1 MKQLLLAVLIM
12 LTIVGCQSYQNQ
24 DGTTNYNAV
33 GYDAAS
39 VYLVT
44 KKKVVKEKDRK
55 AIAKGYAIVHTALD
69 EIPQEGIPSLREYLK
84 SLLIKHIED
93 EEDRAIALLFFNKA
107 CTQIR
112 QEVDLSKIKG
122 HALVKIVKQIDTGI
136 QQALVEYEFLRE

>member
-1 MKQLLLAVLIM
+1 VKKVLLAVLIM
-12 LTIVGCQSYQNQ
+12 LTVVSCQTYQNN
-24 DGTTNYNAV
+24 DGTTNYNAI

-84 SLLIKHIED
+84 SLLIKHIENED
-93 EEDRAIALLFFNKA
+93 DRAIALLFFNKA
-107 CTQIR
+107 CNEIR
-112 QEVDLSKIKG
+112 LKIDLSKVKG
-122 HALVKIVKQIDTGI
+122 SALVKIARQIDTGI
-136 QQALVEYEFLRE
+136 QQALIEYKFLRE